1 MTEPAITPIGRVKHR
16 PHARIRRLRGRR
28 ADGAP
33 TSGTNSASTEASPR
47 TRLVEWHSM
56 TGPERIAAW
65 GGLCDWVT
73 WLHDRYELAVESRL
87 PQCWAEHPG
96 LIEELWALKVWREEI
111 YGAGPEQQV
120 GQAARYWHAEL
131 RTVVANATTVYATAC
146 RTGHRSPEF
155 RAAETPDLQ
164 ERWTTADPWAGIPSR
179 LLAAHADTAEA
190 GSPDRLTAA
199 QMDDARARGLA
210 APISPGIPEY
220 VRFADAWWAVEIGGA
235 WLRIVTEELLER
247 LDDAAARMAAADD
260 AARRY
265 REATTGT
272 KSRTNR

>member
-16 PHARIRRLRGRR
+16 PRALIRRPRGSRT
-28 ADGAP
+28 
-33 TSGTNSASTEASPR
+33 TSGPATGTKPAAAEASPR
-47 TRLVEWHSM
+47 TRLVEWHTM

-87 PQCWAEHPG
+87 PRCWAEHPG

-111 YGAGPEQQV
+111 YGAAADQQV

-146 RTGHRSPEF
+146 RTGHRGTEF
-155 RAAETPDLQ
+155 PAAEDQELQ
-164 ERWTTADPWAGIPSR
+164 KRWTDADPWTGIPSR

-190 GSPDRLTAA
+190 GSPDHLTAA

-210 APISPGIPEY
+210 KPISPGIPEY
-220 VRFADAWWAVEIGGA
+220 VRFADAWWAVDVDGD
-235 WLRIVTEELLER
+235 WLRVVNEGLLER
-247 LDDAAARMAAADD
+247 LEDAAARMAAADD

-265 REATTGT
+265 REATTAT
-272 KSRTNR
+272 KSRTA

>member
-1 MTEPAITPIGRVKHR
+1 MTEHAITPIGRVKHR
-16 PHARIRRLRGRR
+16 PHARIRPLRQRR
-28 ADGAP
+28 ADSPPAADTG
-33 TSGTNSASTEASPR
+33 STIAVANPR
-47 TRLVEWHSM
+47 TQLVEWHTM
-56 TGPERIAAW
+56 TGPERVAAW
-65 GGLCDWVT
+65 AALCDWVI

-111 YGAGPEQQV
+111 YGAAPDQQV

-131 RTVVANATTVYATAC
+131 RAVVANATGVYATAC
-146 RTGHRSPEF
+146 RTGHRRAEV
-155 RAAETPDLQ
+155 RAAESPELQ
-164 ERWTTADPWAGIPSR
+164 KRWTEADAWAGIPSR

-199 QMDDARARGLA
+199 QMDDARTRGLA
-210 APISPGIPEY
+210 TPISPGIPEY
-220 VRFADAWWAVEIGGA
+220 VKFADAWWAVEIGGD
-235 WLRIVTEELLER
+235 WLRVANEDLLER
-247 LDDAAARMAAADD
+247 LEEAAARMAAADD

-265 REATTGT
+265 REATTGS

>member
-1 MTEPAITPIGRVKHR
+1 MTESAITPIGRVKHR
-16 PHARIRRLRGRR
+16 PHARIRPIRR
-28 ADGAP
+28 RQTDSTATTGTGAGP
-33 TSGTNSASTEASPR
+33 AGTGPR
-47 TRLVEWHSM
+47 TRLVEWHTM
-56 TGPERIAAW
+56 TGPERVVAW
-65 GGLCDWVT
+65 AGLCDWVI

-111 YGAGPEQQV
+111 YGAGADQQV

-131 RTVVANATTVYATAC
+131 RAVVANATGVYATAC
-146 RTGHRSPEF
+146 RTGHRAPEI
-155 RAAETPDLQ
+155 RAAESPELQ
-164 ERWTTADPWAGIPSR
+164 KRWTEADAWAGIPGK

-190 GSPDRLTAA
+190 GSPDRLTAV

-220 VRFADAWWAVEIGGA
+220 VRFADAWWAVELGGD
-235 WLRIVTEELLER
+235 WLRVVNEDLLER
-247 LDDAAARMAAADD
+247 LDEAAARMTAADD

-265 REATTGT
+265 REATTGS